1 MRRQTP
7 GLTEAEWNLMECL
20 WEQSPKTGREVV
32 EAMQLRQ
39 NWNRSTTLTML
50 RRMTEK
56 GQISCAEENGIR
68 VYAPLILREEA
79 LREETDSFLH
89 RAYKGSVSL
98 LVSALTR
105 QQDLT
110 KEDINEL
117 YQILRDAE
125 QKGESKND

>member
-7 GLTEAEWNLMECL
+7 GLTSAEWYLMECL
-20 WEQSPKTGREVV
+20 WEHSPRTGREVA
-32 EAMQLRQ
+32 EDMALRQ

-56 GQISCAEENGIR
+56 GQIACHETDGLR
-68 VYAPLILREEA
+68 TYTPLIPREEA

-105 QQDLT
+105 QQDLSR
-110 KEDINEL
+110 EEINEL
-117 YQILRDAE
+117 YEILRDAE
-125 QKGESKND
+125 QKGDV

>member
-32 EAMQLRQ
+32 EDMQRSQ

-56 GQISCAEENGIR
+56 GQISCEEENGLR
-68 VYAPLILREEA
+68 VYAPLIPRAEA
-79 LREETDSFLH
+79 LRAETDSFLH
-89 RAYKGSVSL
+89 RAYKGSVSML
-98 LVSALTR
+98 FSALTR
-105 QQDLT
+105 QQELSKD
-110 KEDINEL
+110 EINEL

-125 QKGESKND
+125 QKGEN